1 MVSTARC
8 NRGRALVEAAARLR
22 VAIFRTA
29 RRLRQEAGVD
39 LSPAPL
45 AALGTIER
53 HGPLT
58 PSELADLE
66 GVRRPTATR
75 MIARLEA
82 EGLIVRTRDPADGRS
97 SLVSASSAEAGR
109 WCAGFESAGPP
120 TSRGGCAELQA
131 EEVAVLARA
140 AQILEHIVEGERR

>member
-1 MVSTARC
+1 MVSTGVKTDDERV
-8 NRGRALVEAAARLR
+8 VEVAARLR

-39 LSPAPL
+39 LSPAAL

-75 MIARLEA
+75 MIARLDA

-97 SLVSASSAEAGR
+97 SLVSVSSGGR
-109 WCAGFESAGPP
+109 ALLRRLRKRRTAYLA
-120 TSRGGCAELQA
+120 RRLRELQA
-131 EEVAVLARA
+131 EEVSVLARA
-140 AQILEHIVEGERR
+140 AQILEQVLEGERR

>member
-1 MVSTARC
+1 MVSTSPKANDERV
-8 NRGRALVEAAARLR
+8 VEVAAQLR

-39 LSPAPL
+39 LSPASL

-75 MIARLEA
+75 MIARLDGA
-82 EGLIVRTRDPADGRS
+82 DLIVRTRDPADGRS
-97 SLVSASSAEAGR
+97 SLVSAS
-109 WCAGFESAGPP
+109 P
-120 TSRGGCAELQA
+120 RGLALLRRLRKRRTAYLARRLRELQA
-131 EEVAVLARA
+131 EEVAVLAQA
-140 AQILEHIVEGERR
+140 AQILEGVLEGERR

>member
-1 MVSTARC
+1 MVSRETRTDAESV
-8 NRGRALVEAAARLR
+8 VEVAAQLR

-29 RRLRQEAGVD
+29 RRLRQEAGAD
-39 LSPAPL
+39 LGPAPL

-75 MIARLEA
+75 MIARLDD
-82 EGLIVRTRDPADGRS
+82 EGLIVRTPDPADGRS
-97 SLVSASSAEAGR
+97 SLVSASPRGR
-109 WCAGFESAGPP
+109 ALLRRLRKRRTAYLA
-120 TSRGGCAELQA
+120 RRLRELQTD
-131 EEVAVLARA
+131 EVVVLARA
-140 AQILEHIVEGERR
+140 AQILEQILEGERR

>member
-1 MVSTARC
+1 MVSTGAETDDERV
-8 NRGRALVEAAARLR
+8 VEVAAQLR

-58 PSELADLE
+58 PSELADME

-75 MIARLEA
+75 MITRLDA

-97 SLVSASSAEAGR
+97 SLVSTSPRGR
-109 WCAGFESAGPP
+109 ALLRRLRKRRTAYLA
-120 TSRGGCAELQA
+120 RRLRLLQA
-131 EEVAVLARA
+131 EDVSVLARA
-140 AQILEHIVEGERR
+140 AQVLEQVLEGERR

>member
-1 MVSTARC
+1 MVSTGAAIDDERV
-8 NRGRALVEAAARLR
+8 VEVAAQLR

-75 MIARLEA
+75 MIARLDA

-97 SLVSASSAEAGR
+97 SLVSASSRGR
-109 WCAGFESAGPP
+109 ALVRRLRKRRTAYLA
-120 TSRGGCAELQA
+120 RRLRELQA
-131 EEVAVLARA
+131 EEVSVLERA
-140 AQILEHIVEGERR
+140 AQILEQVLEGERR

>member
-1 MVSTARC
+1 MVSTDARTD
-8 NRGRALVEAAARLR
+8 AESVVEVAAQLR

-29 RRLRQEAGVD
+29 RRLRQEAGAD
-39 LSPAPL
+39 LGPAPL

-75 MIARLEA
+75 MIARLDG
-82 EGLIVRTRDPADGRS
+82 EGLIVRTPDPADGRS
-97 SLVSASSAEAGR
+97 SLVSASPRGR
-109 WCAGFESAGPP
+109 ALLRRLRKRRTAYLARRLG
-120 TSRGGCAELQA
+120 ELPA
-131 EEVAVLARA
+131 DEVVVLARA
-140 AQILEHIVEGERR
+140 AQILEQILAGERR

>member
-1 MVSTARC
+1 MVSTTADADERV
-8 NRGRALVEAAARLR
+8 VEIAARLR

-39 LSPAPL
+39 LSPASL

-75 MIARLEA
+75 MIARLDA
-82 EGLIVRTRDPADGRS
+82 AGVIVRTRDPADGRS
-97 SLVSASSAEAGR
+97 SLVSAS
-109 WCAGFESAGPP
+109 
-120 TSRGGCAELQA
+120 TRGLALLRRLRKRRTAYLARRLRELQA
-131 EEVAVLARA
+131 EEVAVLAQA
-140 AQILEHIVEGERR
+140 AQILERMLEGERR